1 MAVTVNEAGRKG
13 GLTVLHNRGRA
24 FYSRI
29 GRIGQAVMRQRYPGM
44 ATVWGKKGGR
54 PRKISLGGI
63 MGEKDK

>member
-1 MAVTVNEAGRKG
+1 MTTTVEAGRKG
-13 GLTVLHNRGRA
+13 GLAVLRNRGRA

-54 PRKISLGGI
+54 PRKISLGGT
-63 MGEKDK
+63 MREKDK

>member
-1 MAVTVNEAGRKG
+1 MGVTVNEAGRKG
-13 GLTVLHNRGRA
+13 GLTVLRNRGSA

-54 PRKISLGGI
+54 PRKISLDGR
-63 MGEKDK
+63 MGERDK

>member
-13 GLTVLHNRGRA
+13 GLTVLRNRGST

-29 GRIGQAVMRQRYPGM
+29 GRIGQVVMRQRYPGM

-54 PRKISLGGI
+54 PRKISLDGR